1 MEDVTGVRTCRYEH
15 TYTCNITIHVL
26 VLNDSKVIHSMIVKE
41 GNAYVILIKGSR
53 MSYSKASLELNYEC
67 MCVVVMPG
75 IIEIFK

>member
-53 MSYSKASLELNYEC
+53 LL
-67 MCVVVMPG
+67 V
-75 IIEIFK
+75 